1 MNTLKRH
8 ETAPHNL
15 YYSDVCI
22 NLLLR
27 GLERMKEEKTTIE
40 QFHQVL
46 NQVKKLHQVQMEII
60 EIEEALDLPYWNGD
74 YSIRVK
80 NID

>member
-1 MNTLKRH
+1 MNTSERH

-40 QFHQVL
+40 QFHKVLKQV
-46 NQVKKLHQVQMEII
+46 QQLHKVQMEII
-60 EIEEALDLPYWNGD
+60 DIEESLLLPKWNGD
-74 YSIRVK
+74 YMIRE
-80 NID
+80 

>member
-1 MNTLKRH
+1 MKKTKRH

-15 YYSDVCI
+15 YYSEVCI

-40 QFHQVL
+40 QFHMVL
-46 NQVKKLHQVQMEII
+46 KRVQQLHKVQMEII
-60 EIEEALDLPYWNGD
+60 DIEESLQLPSWNGE
-74 YSIRVK
+74 YTIFIS
-80 NID
+80 NQE

>member
-1 MNTLKRH
+1 MNIPKRH
-8 ETAPHNL
+8 ETAPHNH

-40 QFHQVL
+40 QFNKVLKQVE
-46 NQVKKLHQVQMEII
+46 KLHKIQLEII
-60 EIEEALDLPYWNGD
+60 EIEENLLLPKWNGD
-74 YSIRVK
+74 YTIRE
-80 NID
+80 